1 MSNKYPT
8 LITSPF
14 GSALWSHLVTPDTKF
29 NVEGDYKINLE
40 LSESDAAPLI
50 AQIMAAK
57 DEALATFKAD
67 AKAEG
72 KTQKAID
79 KIKLS
84 DIDPFAEDDEDEN
97 KIVFKFKRK
106 ASFTKDTGETIHFD
120 VPLIDSTGKT
130 IPSDKKP
137 NVGNGSQVRVMA
149 ELIPYHMATSG
160 VGISLR
166 LKKVQIKSLVEFST
180 DGPGFDACED
190 GGYTPPGMD
199 DEFGDAGGDSG
210 YTV

>member
-1 MSNKYPT
+1 MSKTYNER
-8 LITSPF
+8 ITTPF
-14 GSALWSHLVTPDTKF
+14 GLSLWAHVNEPDTKF
-29 NVEGDYKINLE
+29 NADGDFKINLE

-50 AQIMAAK
+50 EQIQKAKEAALIK
-57 DEALATFKAD
+57 FQED

-72 KTQKAID
+72 KTAKAIS

-84 DIDPFAEDDEDEN
+84 EIDPYAEDDEDED
-97 KIVFKFKRK
+97 KIIFKFKRR
-106 ASFTKDTGETIHFD
+106 ASFTKDSGEKTYFD
-120 VPLIDSTGKT
+120 VPLHDSTGKV
-130 IPSDKKP
+130 IKDKP
-137 NVGNGSQVRVMA
+137 AIGNGSTVRVMA

-166 LKKVQIKSLVEFST
+166 LSKVQIKNLVEFST

-190 GGYTPPGMD
+190 GGYVPPGMED
-199 DEFGDAGGDSG
+199 SFEDAGGDSG